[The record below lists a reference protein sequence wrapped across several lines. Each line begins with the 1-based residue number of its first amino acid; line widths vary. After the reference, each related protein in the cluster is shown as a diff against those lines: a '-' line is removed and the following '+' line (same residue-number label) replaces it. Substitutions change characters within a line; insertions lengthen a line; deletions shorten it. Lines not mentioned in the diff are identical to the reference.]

1 MKNWKPFFPFLL
13 SRSADILPVLPMS
26 DVENMD
32 CLAGGNE
39 FVISKNRH
47 MKQTAKTTKRLLR
60 FLVLVQFLILSGQLF
75 AQNITVKGRV
85 LKDDGQPVQSATV
98 QIKGTNS
105 GTTSND
111 NGDFTISAPANATL
125 VISAVD
131 FVTQEIKLNNRTSL
145 DVRLAALDK
154 SLEGVVVVG
163 YGTQKKIDVTGSV
176 SRVNLEAMGNA
187 PNTNIGQFLQGTV
200 PGLNV
205 GLSTFAGGTPP
216 ISIRGRVTLGGSQ
229 NALIILDGIQY
240 TGSLSSI
247 NPDDIASIDVLKD
260 ASSTAVYG
268 AQAANGVILIT
279 SRKGKYNQKPRVAFS
294 SAYTTQKPTQSDL
307 RPLNR
312 AEYLEQFKDAFY
324 TQAFTGPDY
333 TTPNP
338 AFNVAAVVDPSMAN
352 ATRTQVLPNDYDWW
366 GEGTKTGSIAEHN
379 LSLSGGGDKVTYLLS
394 GGLVNQKGYIV
405 NDIFKRKS
413 IRANLEI
420 KPLSWWK
427 IGLVGSG
434 AFVDQDGSEPSLG
447 NLTIASPLLVPYD
460 TAGNVIP
467 SPTNTVVPNP
477 FTTYYVDDY
486 DRHQYYFA
494 NIYSDLDVPFIKGL
508 NYRMNFGNNF
518 RTDQHYYASK
528 FDGGLTGRAYKE
540 NQDYY
545 DYTFDNILT
554 YTRKFG
560 RHDLTVTGL
569 YGAIERKYS
578 RTFAEGIGFTRLNL
592 SYNDL
597 ASANNRNITTN
608 AWTEALN
615 YQMGRINYKYNDK
628 YLLTAT
634 VRRDG
639 FSGFAKNY
647 KSAVFPTVA
656 LGWIMSSEKFMEGLK
671 FVNFLKLRFGYGLSG
686 NQTQR
691 YQSLARI
698 ATNSSYVYG
707 DGGSTAF
714 GQQVATL
721 ENPNLKWERTKG
733 INLGLDF
740 TLVGNRLTG
749 SLDYYNNNTEDLLFP
764 VRIPFTTGFDTIMT
778 NLGKI
783 HNKGFEAALTYHII
797 RKKDFNWSATFN
809 FWTNTNEIKSLT
821 GVDANGDGVEDD
833 LTASGLFIG
842 RSIQTIFDY
851 QQDGIYQL
859 TDTRLPGFQIGS
871 LRVVDQDKNN
881 DITAADRVFIGR
893 VEPAYRFSLFNTLN
907 YKNFALSFFL
917 NSIQGGNDGFLGNSV
932 RSYFREDNSVR
943 NNDLNKVDFWSPRN
957 PNGKFPRNISGSR
970 SRIEANMWESR
981 SFVRLQDVSLS
992 YQLPA
997 KILSKIKAQAINI
1010 YVSGKNL
1017 ATWTKWDG
1025 WDPETG
1031 QGYLLDGRPVLRAI
1045 TFGIHVTY

>member
-1 MKNWKPFFPFLL
+1 
-13 SRSADILPVLPMS
+13 
-26 DVENMD
+26 
-32 CLAGGNE
+32 
-39 FVISKNRH
+39 
-47 MKQTAKTTKRLLR
+47 
-60 FLVLVQFLILSGQLF
+60 
-75 AQNITVKGRV
+75 
-85 LKDDGQPVQSATV
+85 
-98 QIKGTNS
+98 
-105 GTTSND
+105 
-111 NGDFTISAPANATL
+111 
-125 VISAVD
+125 
-131 FVTQEIKLNNRTSL
+131 
-145 DVRLAALDK
+145 
-154 SLEGVVVVG
+154 
-163 YGTQKKIDVTGSV
+163 
-176 SRVNLEAMGNA
+176 
-187 PNTNIGQFLQGTV
+187 
-200 PGLNV
+200 
-205 GLSTFAGGTPP
+205 
-216 ISIRGRVTLGGSQ
+216 
-229 NALIILDGIQY
+229 
-240 TGSLSSI
+240 
-247 NPDDIASIDVLKD
+247 
-260 ASSTAVYG
+260 
-268 AQAANGVILIT
+268 
-279 SRKGKYNQKPRVAFS
+279 
-294 SAYTTQKPTQSDL
+294 
-307 RPLNR
+307 
-312 AEYLEQFKDAFY
+312 
-324 TQAFTGPDY
+324 
-333 TTPNP
+333 
-338 AFNVAAVVDPSMAN
+338 
-352 ATRTQVLPNDYDWW
+352 
-366 GEGTKTGSIAEHN
+366 
-379 LSLSGGGDKVTYLLS
+379 
-394 GGLVNQKGYIV
+394 
-405 NDIFKRKS
+405 
-413 IRANLEI
+413 
-420 KPLSWWK
+420 
-427 IGLVGSG
+427 
-434 AFVDQDGSEPSLG
+434 
-447 NLTIASPLLVPYD
+447 
-460 TAGNVIP
+460 
-467 SPTNTVVPNP
+467 
-477 FTTYYVDDY
+477 
-486 DRHQYYFA
+486 
-494 NIYSDLDVPFIKGL
+494 
-508 NYRMNFGNNF
+508 
-518 RTDQHYYASK
+518 
-528 FDGGLTGRAYKE
+528 
-540 NQDYY
+540 
-545 DYTFDNILT
+545 
-554 YTRKFG
+554 
-560 RHDLTVTGL
+560 
-569 YGAIERKYS
+569 RKYS